1 MGQGA
6 LWSAAASALACFW
19 LFLVVVV
26 VVVHVAVVELVRAG
40 VVAAERE
47 VTVEAVGK
55 KHTN

>member
-1 MGQGA
+1 MGQEA
-6 LWSAAASALACFW
+6 WWLVAASALACFW
-19 LFLVVVV
+19 LCLVVVV